1 MRTTGCII
9 ASAGACLSI
18 HAAAAATA
26 PKGLV
31 LEQQTTHAVRAMIG
45 MVRQDDTR
53 TVYLSPAGVRIGAVA
68 PSVAGRRARAGR
80 TASKFS
86 TIFRFEPEDKV
97 IRIEVNG
104 FKKTYVEES
113 LAERAARNKAARKAL
128 EKRFRKMRGRPR
140 GGGPLGGLGGL
151 LGGGGGGGGAP
162 PETSDSPVE
171 PRKTN
176 DTKQIAGRRCRR
188 FEFLQDGSKIFEGWY
203 TEAPAPAWAKRFDL
217 HELPGANN
225 SELMRARKAQGG
237 LELASVF
244 YLSAGG
250 RHEVTTT
257 RITEKPMRA
266 STFQAPKGYRNVT
279 PGAAEK

>member
-1 MRTTGCII
+1 MRTTGFIVI

-18 HAAAAATA
+18 HAAAAPAA

-53 TVYLSPAGVRIGAVA
+53 TVSLSPAGVRIGAVA
-68 PSVAGRRARAGR
+68 PAVAGRRARAGR

-113 LAERAARNKAARKAL
+113 LAERAARNKAARKAM
-128 EKRFRKMRGRPR
+128 EKRMKKMRDRPR

-151 LGGGGGGGGAP
+151 LGGGGARL
-162 PETSDSPVE
+162 ETSDSPVE
-171 PRKTN
+171 ARKTG

-188 FEFLQDGSKIFEGWY
+188 FEFLQDGAKIFEGWY
-203 TEAPAPAWAKRFDL
+203 TEKPAPAWVKRFDL
-217 HELPGANN
+217 DELPGANN
-225 SELMRARKAQGG
+225 SALMHVRKAQGG
-237 LELASVF
+237 LELGSVF

-266 STFQAPKGYRNVT
+266 STFQPPRGYRNVT
-279 PGAAEK
+279 PGATPK